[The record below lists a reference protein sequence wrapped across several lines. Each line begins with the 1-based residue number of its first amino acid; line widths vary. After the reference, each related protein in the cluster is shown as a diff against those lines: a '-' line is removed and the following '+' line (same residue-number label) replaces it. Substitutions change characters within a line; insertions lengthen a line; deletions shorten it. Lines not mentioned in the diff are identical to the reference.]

1 VSENANFEK
10 VWAIVLKIK
19 IGKVPIFLAI
29 SLHAISSFVG
39 SAHRALTR
47 ISLVAAKTFCVLLHK
62 NENVCVK

>member
-1 VSENANFEK
+1 MSENANFEK

-47 ISLVAAKTFCVLLHK
+47 ISLVAAKRFVFLYTKTKMYV
-62 NENVCVK
+62 